1 MIKLAISM
9 AFTNIRNNRKTFIPY
24 MLSSIMTTAI
34 FYIICSLGDNEEL
47 GSLWGGNILQS
58 YMSMGQV
65 IVAIFAVIFLF
76 YINSFLI
83 RRRQSEF
90 GLYNILGMEKR
101 HISTV
106 IFFETLYSFLISMIF
121 GLAAGMLLDK
131 LMYLI
136 VLNLLDAAI
145 PLGFYISSTGIA
157 KACGL
162 FGIIFLLIFLSS
174 VRRVYKSNPIEL
186 LASKRA
192 GEKEPKAKWVLAA
205 AGLVCLLTGYAIAV
219 FTENPVAA
227 VMMFFVA
234 VVLVIIGT
242 YLLFTAGSIALLKLL
257 RMKKGFY
264 YKARHFVSISGM
276 MYRMK
281 KNAVGLASICILST
295 MVLVMIS
302 SVLFMFVGNEDSVNS
317 RFPAEYKMDCISG
330 DPLFDRS
337 VELLAQN
344 ARDEG
349 LRLTDEVR
357 YEDLSF
363 SAVYDKKN
371 DRYITD
377 PDSYGGMSNM
387 QLYNNLTT
395 LFFVTLDDYNKVM
408 KQHESLNDGE
418 ILVHATREEMA
429 TDRLNIFDMS
439 FKVKKTLDSFIET
452 GDFSANTTISRFAV
466 VKDRMVIEELYEKQQ
481 EAYGSNMSYIR
492 TNYMADAELAE
503 GEGADGAVGSNGARE
518 DGAAPAAGPSETLE
532 GSDASKAAVAGADT
546 SLKARA
552 AGADTEE
559 QEELYKAAAKGA
571 YGRTIE
577 DMSAAEFND
586 FTGCLMCRTDSAEG
600 YFVDF
605 SGLFF
610 IGIFLGLLFV
620 TATVLIVYYKQI
632 TEGYEDKERFEIMQ
646 NVGMSHAE
654 VRRSINSQILMVFFL
669 PLITAGIHVL
679 FAFPFIFRIM
689 MLIGLFNMKLYALC
703 TAGCFLAFGV
713 FYTVVYLLTARMYYG
728 IVKK

>member
-58 YMSMGQV
+58 YMNIGQV

-83 RRRQSEF
+83 KRRNSEF

-106 IFFETLYSFLISMIF
+106 IFFETLYSFLISMVF

-136 VLNLLDAAI
+136 VLNLLDASI
-145 PLGFYISSTGIA
+145 PLGFYISTTGIA

-162 FGIIFLLIFLSS
+162 FGIIFLVIFLNS

-205 AGLVCLLTGYAIAV
+205 TGLVCLLTGYAIAV

-242 YLLFTAGSIALLKLL
+242 YLLFTAGSIALLRLL

-330 DPLFDRS
+330 DLLFDRS

-439 FKVKKTLDSFIET
+439 FKVRKTLDSFIET
-452 GDFSANTTISRFAV
+452 GDFSANTTISRFVV
-466 VKDRMVIEELYEKQQ
+466 VKDRTVIEELYEKQQ

-492 TNYMADAELAE
+492 TNYMADAELAAG
-503 GEGADGAVGSNGARE
+503 GEAAGAVRSNGARE
-518 DGAAPAAGPSETLE
+518 DGTAP
-532 GSDASKAAVAGADT
+532 
-546 SLKARA
+546 A

-571 YGRTIE
+571 YDRTIK

-669 PLITAGIHVL
+669 PLVTAGIHVL
-679 FAFPFIFRIM
+679 FAIPFIFRIM
-689 MLIGLFNMKLYALC
+689 MLMGLFNMKLYALC

-713 FYTVVYLLTARMYYG
+713 FYTAVYLLTARMYYG

>member
-1 MIKLAISM
+1 
-9 AFTNIRNNRKTFIPY
+9 

-34 FYIICSLGDNEEL
+34 LYIICSLGDNDEL

-264 YKARHFVSISGM
+264 YKARHFVSVSGM

-302 SVLFMFVGNEDSVNS
+302 SVLFMFVGNEDSVNT
-317 RFPAEYKMDCISG
+317 RFPTEYKIECISG
-330 DPLFDRS
+330 DPLFDKS

-363 SAVYDKKN
+363 AAVYDKKK
-371 DRYITD
+371 DIYITD
-377 PDSYGGMSNM
+377 PDSYSGMSNM
-387 QLYNNLTT
+387 QMYNNLTT
-395 LFFVTLDDYNKVM
+395 LLFVTLDDYNKVM
-408 KQHESLNDGE
+408 KQHETLDDGE
-418 ILVHATREEMA
+418 ILVYTTREAMA

-439 FKVKKTLDSFIET
+439 FKVRKTLDSFIET

-466 VKDRMVIEELYEKQQ
+466 VKDRTVIEELYEKQQ

-492 TNYMADAELAE
+492 TNYMADAELA
-503 GEGADGAVGSNGARE
+503 V
-518 DGAAPAAGPSETLE
+518 
-532 GSDASKAAVAGADT
+532 
-546 SLKARA
+546 

-586 FTGCLMCRTDSAEG
+586 FTGCLMCRTDSVEG

-669 PLITAGIHVL
+669 PLITASIHVL

-689 MLIGLFNMKLYALC
+689 MLMGLFNMKLYALC

>member
-58 YMSMGQV
+58 YMSIGQV

-83 RRRQSEF
+83 KRRNSEF

-136 VLNLLDAAI
+136 VLNLLDASI
-145 PLGFYISSTGIA
+145 PLGFYISTTGIA

-330 DPLFDRS
+330 DLLFDRS

-439 FKVKKTLDSFIET
+439 FKVRKTLDSFIET
-452 GDFSANTTISRFAV
+452 GDFSANTTISRFVV
-466 VKDRMVIEELYEKQQ
+466 VKDRTVIEELYEKQQ

-492 TNYMADAELAE
+492 TNYMADAELAAG
-503 GEGADGAVGSNGARE
+503 GEAAGAVRSNGARE
-518 DGAAPAAGPSETLE
+518 DGTAP
-532 GSDASKAAVAGADT
+532 
-546 SLKARA
+546 A

-571 YGRTIE
+571 YDRTIK

-669 PLITAGIHVL
+669 PLVTAGIHVL
-679 FAFPFIFRIM
+679 FAIPFIFRIM
-689 MLIGLFNMKLYALC
+689 MLMGLFNMKLYALC

-713 FYTVVYLLTARMYYG
+713 FYTAVYLLTARMYYG

>member
-106 IFFETLYSFLISMIF
+106 IFFETLYSFLISMGF

-145 PLGFYISSTGIA
+145 PLGFYISMTGIA

-317 RFPAEYKMDCISG
+317 RFPAEYKMECISG
-330 DPLFDRS
+330 DPMFDKS

-408 KQHESLNDGE
+408 EQHETLNDGE

-466 VKDRMVIEELYEKQQ
+466 VKDRTVIEELYEKQQ

-492 TNYMADAELAE
+492 TNYRADAELAAG
-503 GEGADGAVGSNGARE
+503 GEAAGAVRSNGARE
-518 DGAAPAAGPSETLE
+518 DGTVP
-532 GSDASKAAVAGADT
+532 
-546 SLKARA
+546 A

-571 YGRTIE
+571 YDRTIK

-669 PLITAGIHVL
+669 PLVTAGIHVL
-679 FAFPFIFRIM
+679 FAIPFIFRIM
-689 MLIGLFNMKLYALC
+689 MLMGLFNMKLYALC

-713 FYTVVYLLTARMYYG
+713 FYTAVYLLTARMYYG

>member
-106 IFFETLYSFLISMIF
+106 IFFETLYSFLISMGF

-145 PLGFYISSTGIA
+145 PLGFYISMTGIA

-317 RFPAEYKMDCISG
+317 RFPAEYKMECISG
-330 DPLFDRS
+330 DPMFDKS

-439 FKVKKTLDSFIET
+439 FKVRKTLDSFIET
-452 GDFSANTTISRFAV
+452 GDFSANTTISRFVV
-466 VKDRMVIEELYEKQQ
+466 VKDRTVIEELYEKQQ

-492 TNYMADAELAE
+492 TNYMADAELAAG
-503 GEGADGAVGSNGARE
+503 GEAAGAVRSNGARE
-518 DGAAPAAGPSETLE
+518 DGTAP
-532 GSDASKAAVAGADT
+532 
-546 SLKARA
+546 A

-571 YGRTIE
+571 YDRTIK

-669 PLITAGIHVL
+669 PLVTAGIHVL
-679 FAFPFIFRIM
+679 FAIPFIFRIM
-689 MLIGLFNMKLYALC
+689 MLMGLFNMKLYALC

-713 FYTVVYLLTARMYYG
+713 FYTAVYLLTARMYYG

>member
-1 MIKLAISM
+1 MIKLAVSM

-47 GSLWGGNILQS
+47 GNLWGGNILQS

-65 IVAIFAVIFLF
+65 IVAIFAAIFLF

-106 IFFETLYSFLISMIF
+106 IFFETLYSFLISMVF

-145 PLGFYISSTGIA
+145 PLGFYISPTGIA

-162 FGIIFLLIFLSS
+162 FGIIFLFIFLSS

-205 AGLVCLLTGYAIAV
+205 IGLVCLLTGYAIAV

-227 VMMFFVA
+227 VMMFFIA

-302 SVLFMFVGNEDSVNS
+302 SVLFMFAGNEDSVNS
-317 RFPAEYKMDCISG
+317 RFPAEYKIDCISG

-349 LRLTDEVR
+349 LVLKDEVK

-363 SAVYDKKN
+363 AAVYDRKK
-371 DRYITD
+371 DLYITD
-377 PDSYGGMSNM
+377 PDSYGGMNNLQM
-387 QLYNNLTT
+387 YNNLTT
-395 LFFVTLDDYNKVM
+395 LYFVTLDDYNRVM

-429 TDRLNIFDMS
+429 TDRLNIFDLS
-439 FKVKKTLDSFIET
+439 FKVRKTIDSFIET
-452 GDFSANTTISRFAV
+452 GDFSANTTISRFVV
-466 VKDRMVIEELYEKQQ
+466 VKDRTVIEALYDKQK
-481 EAYGSNMSYIR
+481 EAYSSNMSYIR
-492 TNYMADAELAE
+492 ENYRADAELAAA
-503 GEGADGAVGSNGARE
+503 GDAAGATGDN
-518 DGAAPAAGPSETLE
+518 AAPAAGT
-532 GSDASKAAVAGADT
+532 D
-546 SLKARA
+546 A
-552 AGADTEE
+552 AGSEE
-559 QEELYKAAAKGA
+559 QAELYKTAAKGA
-571 YGRTIE
+571 YDRTIK

-586 FTGCLMCRTDSAEG
+586 FTGYLSCRTDSAEG

-669 PLITAGIHVL
+669 PLVTAGIHVL
-679 FAFPFIFRIM
+679 FAFPFMFRIM
-689 MLIGLFNMKLYALC
+689 MLMGLFNMKLYALC

-713 FYTVVYLLTARMYYG
+713 FYTAVYMLTARMYYG

>member
-1 MIKLAISM
+1 
-9 AFTNIRNNRKTFIPY
+9 

-106 IFFETLYSFLISMIF
+106 IFFETLYSFLISMGF

-145 PLGFYISSTGIA
+145 PLGFYISMTGIA

-317 RFPAEYKMDCISG
+317 RFPAEYKMECISG
-330 DPLFDRS
+330 DPMFDKS

-439 FKVKKTLDSFIET
+439 FKVRKTLDSFIET
-452 GDFSANTTISRFAV
+452 GDFSANTTISRFVV
-466 VKDRMVIEELYEKQQ
+466 VKDRTVIEELYEKQQ

-492 TNYMADAELAE
+492 TNYMADAELAAG
-503 GEGADGAVGSNGARE
+503 GEAAGAVRSNGARE
-518 DGAAPAAGPSETLE
+518 DGTAP
-532 GSDASKAAVAGADT
+532 
-546 SLKARA
+546 A

-571 YGRTIE
+571 YDRTIK

-669 PLITAGIHVL
+669 PLVTAGIHVL
-679 FAFPFIFRIM
+679 FAIPFIFRIM
-689 MLIGLFNMKLYALC
+689 MLMGLFNMKLYALC

-713 FYTVVYLLTARMYYG
+713 FYTAVYLLTARMYYG

>member
-9 AFTNIRNNRKTFIPY
+9 AFTNIRNNHKTFVPY

-58 YMSMGQV
+58 YMSIGQV

-106 IFFETLYSFLISMIF
+106 IFFETLYSFLISMVF

-145 PLGFYISSTGIA
+145 PLGFYISPTGIA

-162 FGIIFLLIFLSS
+162 FGIIFLLIFISS

-205 AGLVCLLTGYAIAV
+205 AGLVCLLAGYAIAV

-317 RFPAEYKMDCISG
+317 RFPAEYKMECISG

-408 KQHESLNDGE
+408 KQHETLDDGE
-418 ILVHATREEMA
+418 ILVYATREKMA

-439 FKVKKTLDSFIET
+439 FKVKKTLDNFIET

-466 VKDRMVIEELYEKQQ
+466 VKDRTVIEELYEKQQ
-481 EAYGSNMSYIR
+481 KAYDGNMSYIR
-492 TNYMADAELAE
+492 TNYRADAELAE
-503 GEGADGAVGSNGARE
+503 G
-518 DGAAPAAGPSETLE
+518 
-532 GSDASKAAVAGADT
+532 SD
-546 SLKARA
+546 A

-571 YGRTIE
+571 YGRTIK

-586 FTGCLMCRTDSAEG
+586 FTGYLSCRTDSAEG
-600 YFVDF
+600 YFIDF

-654 VRRSINSQILMVFFL
+654 VRKSINSQILMVFFL

-689 MLIGLFNMKLYALC
+689 MLMGLFNMKLYALC

-713 FYTVVYLLTARMYYG
+713 FYTAVYLLTARMYYG

>member
-1 MIKLAISM
+1 MIKLAINM

-106 IFFETLYSFLISMIF
+106 IFFETLYSFLISMGF

-145 PLGFYISSTGIA
+145 PLGFYISMTGIA

-317 RFPAEYKMDCISG
+317 RFPAEYKMECISG
-330 DPLFDRS
+330 DPMFDKS

-439 FKVKKTLDSFIET
+439 FKVRKTLDSFIET
-452 GDFSANTTISRFAV
+452 GDFSANTTISRFVV
-466 VKDRMVIEELYEKQQ
+466 VKDRTVIEELYEKQQ

-492 TNYMADAELAE
+492 TNYMADAELAAG
-503 GEGADGAVGSNGARE
+503 GEAAGAVRSNGARE
-518 DGAAPAAGPSETLE
+518 DGTAP
-532 GSDASKAAVAGADT
+532 
-546 SLKARA
+546 A

-571 YGRTIE
+571 YDRTIK

-669 PLITAGIHVL
+669 PLVTAGIHVL
-679 FAFPFIFRIM
+679 FAIPFIFRIM
-689 MLIGLFNMKLYALC
+689 MLMGLFNMKLYALC

-713 FYTVVYLLTARMYYG
+713 FYTAVYLLTARMYYG

>member
-1 MIKLAISM
+1 MIKLAVSM

-47 GSLWGGNILQS
+47 GNLWGGNILQS

-106 IFFETLYSFLISMIF
+106 IFFETLYSFLISMVF

-145 PLGFYISSTGIA
+145 PLGFYISPTGIA

-162 FGIIFLLIFLSS
+162 FGIIFLFIFLGS

-205 AGLVCLLTGYAIAV
+205 IGLVCLLTGYAIAV

-317 RFPAEYKMDCISG
+317 RFPAEYKIDCISG

-349 LRLTDEVR
+349 LVLKDEVK

-363 SAVYDKKN
+363 AAVYDRKK
-371 DRYITD
+371 DLYITD
-377 PDSYGGMSNM
+377 PDSYGGMNNLQM
-387 QLYNNLTT
+387 YNNLTT
-395 LFFVTLDDYNKVM
+395 LYFVTLDDYNRVM

-429 TDRLNIFDMS
+429 TDRLNIFDLS
-439 FKVKKTLDSFIET
+439 FKVRKTIDSFIET
-452 GDFSANTTISRFAV
+452 GDFSANTTISRFVV
-466 VKDRMVIEELYEKQQ
+466 VKDRTVIEALYDKQK
-481 EAYGSNMSYIR
+481 EAYSSNMSYIR
-492 TNYMADAELAE
+492 ENYRADAELAA
-503 GEGADGAVGSNGARE
+503 GADLKTSAAGATGDN
-518 DGAAPAAGPSETLE
+518 AAPAAGT
-532 GSDASKAAVAGADT
+532 D
-546 SLKARA
+546 A
-552 AGADTEE
+552 AGSEE
-559 QEELYKAAAKGA
+559 QAELYKTAAKGA
-571 YGRTIE
+571 YDRTIK

-586 FTGCLMCRTDSAEG
+586 FTGYLSCRTDSAEG

-669 PLITAGIHVL
+669 PLVTAGIHVL
-679 FAFPFIFRIM
+679 FAFPFMFRIM
-689 MLIGLFNMKLYALC
+689 MLMGLFNMKLYALC

-713 FYTVVYLLTARMYYG
+713 FYTAVYMLTARMYYG

>member
-58 YMSMGQV
+58 YMNIGQV

-83 RRRQSEF
+83 KRRNSEF

-106 IFFETLYSFLISMIF
+106 IFFETLYSFLISMVF

-136 VLNLLDAAI
+136 VLNLLDASI
-145 PLGFYISSTGIA
+145 PLGFYISTTGIA

-330 DPLFDRS
+330 DLLFDRS

-439 FKVKKTLDSFIET
+439 FKVRKTLDNFIET
-452 GDFSANTTISRFAV
+452 GDFSANTTISRFVV
-466 VKDRMVIEELYEKQQ
+466 VKDRTVIEELYEKQQ

-492 TNYMADAELAE
+492 TNYMADAELAAG
-503 GEGADGAVGSNGARE
+503 GEAAGAVRSNGARE
-518 DGAAPAAGPSETLE
+518 DGTAP
-532 GSDASKAAVAGADT
+532 
-546 SLKARA
+546 A

-571 YGRTIE
+571 YDRTIK

-669 PLITAGIHVL
+669 PLVTAGIHVL
-679 FAFPFIFRIM
+679 FAIPFIFRIM
-689 MLIGLFNMKLYALC
+689 MLMGLFNMKLYALC

-713 FYTVVYLLTARMYYG
+713 FYTAVYLLTARMYYG

>member
-58 YMSMGQV
+58 YMNIGQV

-83 RRRQSEF
+83 KRRNSEF

-106 IFFETLYSFLISMIF
+106 IFFETLYSFLISMGF

-136 VLNLLDAAI
+136 VLNLLDASI
-145 PLGFYISSTGIA
+145 PLGFYISTTGIA

-330 DPLFDRS
+330 DLLFDRS

-439 FKVKKTLDSFIET
+439 FKVRKTLDSFIET
-452 GDFSANTTISRFAV
+452 GDFSANTTISRFVV
-466 VKDRMVIEELYEKQQ
+466 VKDRTVIEELYEKQQ

-492 TNYMADAELAE
+492 TNYMADAELAAG
-503 GEGADGAVGSNGARE
+503 GEAAGAVRSNGARE
-518 DGAAPAAGPSETLE
+518 DGTAP
-532 GSDASKAAVAGADT
+532 
-546 SLKARA
+546 A

-571 YGRTIE
+571 YDRTIK

-669 PLITAGIHVL
+669 PLVTAGIHVL
-679 FAFPFIFRIM
+679 FAIPFIFRIM
-689 MLIGLFNMKLYALC
+689 MLMGLFNMKLYALC

-713 FYTVVYLLTARMYYG
+713 FYTAVYLLTARMYYG

>member
-83 RRRQSEF
+83 KRRNSEF

-264 YKARHFVSISGM
+264 YKARHFVSVSGM

-302 SVLFMFVGNEDSVNS
+302 SVLFMFVGNEDSVNT
-317 RFPAEYKMDCISG
+317 RFPTEYKIECISG
-330 DPLFDRS
+330 DPLFDKS

-408 KQHESLNDGE
+408 KQHETLGDGE
-418 ILVHATREEMA
+418 VLVHATREKMP
-429 TDRLNIFDMS
+429 TDRLNIFDLS
-439 FKVKKTLDSFIET
+439 FKVRKNLDSFIET
-452 GDFSANTTISRFAV
+452 GDFSANITISRFVV
-466 VKDRMVIEELYEKQQ
+466 VKDRTVLEELYEKQAK
-481 EAYGSNMSYIR
+481 AYSANMSYIR
-492 TNYMADAELAE
+492 MNYRVDAELA
-503 GEGADGAVGSNGARE
+503 V
-518 DGAAPAAGPSETLE
+518 
-532 GSDASKAAVAGADT
+532 
-546 SLKARA
+546 

-559 QEELYKAAAKGA
+559 QEELYKAAAK
-571 YGRTIE
+571 RTY
-577 DMSAAEFND
+577 DNTVKAMSAAEFND
-586 FTGCLMCRTDSAEG
+586 FTGALMCRTDSAEG

-610 IGIFLGLLFV
+610 IGIFLGMLFV
-620 TATVLIVYYKQI
+620 IATVLIVYYKQI

-689 MLIGLFNMKLYALC
+689 MLMGLFNMKLYALC

>member
-1 MIKLAISM
+1 MIKLAVSM

-34 FYIICSLGDNEEL
+34 FYIICSLGDNKEL

-83 RRRQSEF
+83 KRRNSEF

-101 HISTV
+101 HISMV
-106 IFFETLYSFLISMIF
+106 IFFETLYSFLISMVF

-145 PLGFYISSTGIA
+145 PLGFYISPTGIA

-162 FGIIFLLIFLSS
+162 FGIIFLFIFLSS

-205 AGLVCLLTGYAIAV
+205 IGLVCLLTGYAIAV

-276 MYRMK
+276 MYRMN

-317 RFPAEYKMDCISG
+317 RFPAEYKIESISG
-330 DPLFDRS
+330 DPLFERS

-349 LRLTDEVR
+349 LVLKDEVK

-363 SAVYDKKN
+363 AAVYDKKK
-371 DRYITD
+371 DLYITD
-377 PDSYGGMSNM
+377 PDSYGGMNNLQM
-387 QLYNNLTT
+387 YNNLTT
-395 LFFVTLDDYNKVM
+395 LYFVTLDDYNRVM

-418 ILVHATREEMA
+418 IMVHATREEMA
-429 TDRLNIFDMS
+429 TDRLNIFDLS
-439 FKVKKTLDSFIET
+439 FKVRKTLDSFIET
-452 GDFSANTTISRFAV
+452 GDFSASTTISRFVV
-466 VKDRMVIEELYEKQQ
+466 VKDRAVIETLYDKQK

-492 TNYMADAELAE
+492 ENYRADAKL
-503 GEGADGAVGSNGARE
+503 
-518 DGAAPAAGPSETLE
+518 AAG
-532 GSDASKAAVAGADT
+532 GD
-546 SLKARA
+546 A
-552 AGADTEE
+552 AGATGDNASGSEE
-559 QEELYKAAAKGA
+559 QAELYKTAAKGA
-571 YGRTIE
+571 YDRTIK
-577 DMSAAEFND
+577 DMSTAEFND
-586 FTGCLMCRTDSAEG
+586 FTGYLSCRTDSAEG

-669 PLITAGIHVL
+669 PLVTACIHVL

-689 MLIGLFNMKLYALC
+689 MLMGLFNMKLYALC

-713 FYTVVYLLTARMYYG
+713 FYTAVYLLTARMYYG